1 MMNSEKYGS
10 KLDNALNLQDEV
22 VFAFFANFL
31 WTGLGQ
37 IYLKKYKK
45 GILLALFTLILLLVL
60 VLLLPVF
67 PLLIIYWV
75 WGLIEA
81 IKDAKSVLMI
91 KSLREKTIAFTEF
104 ESELVKLH
112 QLIQER
118 IISVGEF
125 TDKKLELLSRLENS
139 ITSENKNE
147 ILLSCLRLRKQN
159 LLSEID
165 YQQIRNYSPL
175 T

>member
-1 MMNSEKYGS
+1 MMNSEKYES

-22 VFAFFANFL
+22 IFAFFANLL

-45 GILLALFTLILLLVL
+45 GILLALFTLILL

-67 PLLIIYWV
+67 PLLIVYWV

-81 IKDAKSVLMI
+81 IKDAKSVLTI
-91 KSLREKTIAFTEF
+91 RSLRERTISFTEF

-112 QLIQER
+112 QLVQER

-147 ILLSCLRLRKQN
+147 ILLSCLRLHKQN

-165 YQQIRNYSPL
+165 YQQIRNYNPL